1 MNILL
6 NDTLDLSSCGWRAFS
21 LEKGVFNE
29 QRKDYRHLKNQQ
41 SEKNTNHST
50 ELENEMKKEG

>member
-1 MNILL
+1 M
-6 NDTLDLSSCGWRAFS
+6 
-21 LEKGVFNE
+21 EKGVFNE